1 MSYDNVCKYLA
12 EQYPAEFVRWLLAI
26 EPREIDVLKTELSLE
41 PIRADSVTFLQT
53 ANQILHIEFQTSTLS
68 NPPLPFRMLDYSVRL
83 KRQYRC
89 PVIQVI
95 VFLQEEDN
103 ELVFTEEYRD
113 ETTVHRYQVIRLWE
127 QDSALF
133 LTNPGLLPLAPL
145 TRTDSPQ
152 GLLARVAE
160 NVARISDREER
171 QNVAGCLEVL
181 AGLRFTKDLIRQFLP
196 EDIMRESVIYQDI
209 AAKERKQEA
218 ILLIMRQLNR
228 RFSQLDS
235 SLVEQV
241 QGLSIKQL
249 EDLAEAFVDFSE
261 VGDLVTW
268 LNQQQRE

>member
-1 MSYDNVCKYLA
+1 M
-12 EQYPAEFVRWLLAI
+12 
-26 EPREIDVLKTELSLE
+26 
-41 PIRADSVTFLQT
+41 
-53 ANQILHIEFQTSTLS
+53 
-68 NPPLPFRMLDYSVRL
+68 
-83 KRQYRC
+83 
-89 PVIQVI
+89 
-95 VFLQEEDN
+95 
-103 ELVFTEEYRD
+103 
-113 ETTVHRYQVIRLWE
+113 
-127 QDSALF
+127 
-133 LTNPGLLPLAPL
+133 LPLAPL

-181 AGLRFTKDLIRQFLP
+181 AGLRFTKDLIRQFLS

-218 ILLIMRQLNR
+218 ILIIMRLLNR

-235 SLVEQV
+235 SLAEQV

-249 EDLAEAFVDFSE
+249 EELAEAFVDFSE